1 MRAYS
6 ELERVVCAGAISE
19 SFRRQLLTDPS
30 KALQVGY
37 MGQPFRLTN
46 EEMRFLA
53 GLQARDFQ
61 EFASQVSAW
70 LQSQLGPT
78 RDERSLPSYLGPRYN
93 VSLT

>member
-1 MRAYS
+1 MRMYS

-19 SFRRQLLTDPS
+19 TFRRQLLNDPS

-37 MGQPFRLTN
+37 MGQPFQLTN

-53 GLQARDFQ
+53 GLEVRDFQ

-70 LQSQLGPT
+70 LQSQW
-78 RDERSLPSYLGPRYN
+78 ERNREERGRVPYWNARYN
-93 VSLT
+93 VSLV